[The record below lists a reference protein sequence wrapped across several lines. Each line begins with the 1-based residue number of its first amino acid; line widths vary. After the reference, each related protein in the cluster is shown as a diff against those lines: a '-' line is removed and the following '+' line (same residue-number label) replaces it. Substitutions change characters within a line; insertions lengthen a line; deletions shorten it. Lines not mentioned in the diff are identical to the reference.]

1 MTTPATMTAITPR
14 PKLAFAAAMGS
25 ATAATLL
32 GCDPHEIMTHVSTG
46 LSLIEHFTRSKPD
59 PVSIEVFFQG
69 GRDHLSARMLG
80 TLAMFPNDPPLMA
93 QFLTP
98 DLLSRLEGP
107 MEHLARAIPAGRPE
121 ALDEVAMDRSKDFWS
136 RLDAGSGRAAPADG
150 SSFDGASLHS
160 AASRPETGRAE
171 GGAPSSPTLFDIAR
185 NAVKDL
191 ENILRAWGG
200 WSMAWKV
207 FSKMRSVLSSRPD
220 ETPEAVADRPGYPE
234 LPGTLQQGTPERGAP
249 GRAAQPAEQQA
260 AANDGVPELSVS
272 EDPLPLKSAS
282 NLNYPPPPAATRR
295 HAPRVP
301 TPVREVV
308 QDLPTELTP

>member
-1 MTTPATMTAITPR
+1 MTMPATMTAITQR

-191 ENILRAWGG
+191 ENILRAWGA

-207 FSKMRSVLSSRPD
+207 FSRMRNVLSPRPT
-220 ETPEAVADRPGYPE
+220 EGSEPAADRSE
-234 LPGTLQQGTPERGAP
+234 QLEQGDA
-249 GRAAQPAEQQA
+249 GRAADPAEVQA
-260 AANDGVPELSVS
+260 AETDVRPVLVAR
-272 EDPLPLKSAS
+272 EDPIPLNPAD
-282 NLNYPPPPAATRR
+282 NLNHPPPPAATRHR
-295 HAPRVP
+295 SPRSP
-301 TPVREVV
+301 TPVREVA
-308 QDLPTELTP
+308 QDLSAEPTP